1 MIAHLQRYEIFNIIM
16 VTVRRDWY
24 HNRINYNRRIVSNCV
39 YESARGRTVGE
50 WKILEKFN
58 RSLPL
63 PLSGL
68 ILLATHFARL
78 RSRYRLIDDY
88 NNDRLLYIQRAP
100 PVQSASKQIGSRF
113 ERSHAIIPISL
124 PYVYQIYI
132 YTHLE
137 FFIFPLYMN
146 SNQPSPNQVALIPAS
161 LQLVAITQIP
171 RLSIHNLFVSINV
184 REYVEVVPRFLTSPS
199 IDYRLSRNTI
209 WHYSLLPE

>member
-1 MIAHLQRYEIFNIIM
+1 MIDTT
-16 VTVRRDWY
+16 TVLITTAASY
-24 HNRINYNRRIVSNCV
+24 
-39 YESARGRTVGE
+39 RTVCTRAQEGE
-50 WKILEKFN
+50 PWGSGKSWKSSIDPSPSP
-58 RSLPL
+58 SLT
-63 PLSGL
+63 GL
-68 ILLATHFARL
+68 TLLATHFARL

-184 REYVEVVPRFLTSPS
+184 REYVEVIPRPRLI
-199 IDYRLSRNTI
+199 IDCRETQFDIIPYCQNKIRGIKEIIIDRD
-209 WHYSLLPE
+209 

>member
-1 MIAHLQRYEIFNIIM
+1 M
-16 VTVRRDWY
+16 
-24 HNRINYNRRIVSNCV
+24 
-39 YESARGRTVGE
+39 GE

-63 PLSGL
+63 PLSDL
-68 ILLATHFARL
+68 TLLATHFARL

-184 REYVEVVPRFLTSPS
+184 REYVEVIPRPRLI
-199 IDYRLSRNTI
+199 IDCRETQFDIIPYCQNKIRLRRNSHRSGLRKMLRRYRSLSSHALHQPGYFPRPTR
-209 WHYSLLPE
+209 SA